1 MKIVTFLKTVAVAAI
16 TSALTGACADIGFGV
31 DVDDGL
37 DDGSIYVPNY
47 GPVISTNPWWS
58 YGTGWNTGWGGQPA
72 PPVVGNGPGSVISPR
87 PPRPIRPIQ
96 PINPG
101 GAFHPN
107 GIPAASERPGNMGR
121 Y

>member
-47 GPVISTNPWWS
+47 GPAISTNPWWS
-58 YGTGWNTGWGGQPA
+58 YG
-72 PPVVGNGPGSVISPR
+72 PGLVISPR

-96 PINPG
+96 PVNPG
-101 GAFHPN
+101 GVGPVINNGNGGAFRPN
-107 GIPAASERPGNMGR
+107 SIPAASERPGNMGR